1 MSFTRMIT
9 AKFTTRSDDL
19 DEVITKK
26 GGAQVFHK
34 MVQDEYKCFLVIKC
48 VELIAASRKEISNA
62 AESIWL
68 PSVHASMQACR
79 SLLAG

>member
-1 MSFTRMIT
+1 MIT

-34 MVQDEYKCFLVIKC
+34 MVQDECKRFLVIKC

-68 PSVHASMQACR
+68 QFVHPCK
-79 SLLAG
+79 LVEVFW